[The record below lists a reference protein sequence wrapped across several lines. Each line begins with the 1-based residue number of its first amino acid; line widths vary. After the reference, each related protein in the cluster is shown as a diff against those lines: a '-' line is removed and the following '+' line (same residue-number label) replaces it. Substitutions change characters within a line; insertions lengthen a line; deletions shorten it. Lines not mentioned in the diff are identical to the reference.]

1 MNIVNCSFII
11 HITFIVRISYSLE
24 TDWCNVWDCFD
35 FSFSIYIHYSDPDYA
50 LFWNWDYHNI
60 LEHNVLGETLPTFQ
74 LFCIVMIS
82 RLCSVQCSIVHLF
95 WNMCYCKLGVCGINV
110 NHCQIAY
117 LQSADCPREV
127 WGLAEQGVERPSL
140 SSRFPQVAACLVDS
154 ARVDRVLRQSN
165 NLVNRILAYW
175 TRIL

>member
-1 MNIVNCSFII
+1 MICCFESPGLMGHPNIEANTCAPHFTVKWFSSLVNWVYKLLCLNIVNCSFII

-60 LEHNVLGETLPTFQ
+60 LEHNVLGERLPTFQ

-95 WNMCYCKLGVCGINV
+95 
-110 NHCQIAY
+110 
-117 LQSADCPREV
+117 
-127 WGLAEQGVERPSL
+127 
-140 SSRFPQVAACLVDS
+140 
-154 ARVDRVLRQSN
+154 
-165 NLVNRILAYW
+165 
-175 TRIL
+175 